1 MNIESFK
8 EAFPTGYGGARR
20 ECECGILFYNS
31 CGGWDWEE
39 GELEDLDKD
48 KESRD
53 IDCTVSEVEFEGKS
67 YVYQCDCWHKRAE
80 QIMEFIDNHSHG
92 IAQYLRHEKLR
103 AQQKWEN
110 MPTVEES

>member
-8 EAFPTGYGGARR
+8 EAFHTGYGGARR
-20 ECECGILFYNS
+20 ECECGITFYNS

-39 GELEDLDKD
+39 EELDTLGADKGA
-48 KESRD
+48 RD

-80 QIMEFIDNHSHG
+80 QIMKFIDNHSHG
-92 IAQYLRHEKLR
+92 IAQYLRLEKLR
-103 AQQKWEN
+103 AQQNWEH
-110 MPTVEES
+110 MPTVEE